1 MQVVFKVNGFIP
13 TFALSNLINLMKVIF
28 TLVMALLS
36 LSPVFAQE
44 EDHIR
49 KVLQEQQ
56 SAWNRGDLE
65 GYMKLGYWNS
75 DSLVFIG
82 KNGPQFGWNKT
93 LANYRKS
100 YPDVQA
106 MGRLEFGDLNVEML
120 DERHAFV
127 RGAWKLA
134 REKDTLRGYFTL
146 LFRKIDGKWLIVA
159 DHSS

>member
-1 MQVVFKVNGFIP
+1 
-13 TFALSNLINLMKVIF
+13 MKVIII
-28 TLVMALLS
+28 LVMALCRF
-36 LSPVFAQE
+36 SPVFAQE
-44 EDHIR
+44 EAQVR

-82 KNGPQFGWNKT
+82 KNGPQFGWKKT
-93 LANYRKS
+93 LANYKKS

-106 MGRLEFGDLNVEML
+106 MGRLEFGDLNVELL
-120 DERHAFV
+120 DEDHAFV
-127 RGAWKLA
+127 RGSWKLT
-134 REKDTLRGYFTL
+134 REKDAPQGYFTL